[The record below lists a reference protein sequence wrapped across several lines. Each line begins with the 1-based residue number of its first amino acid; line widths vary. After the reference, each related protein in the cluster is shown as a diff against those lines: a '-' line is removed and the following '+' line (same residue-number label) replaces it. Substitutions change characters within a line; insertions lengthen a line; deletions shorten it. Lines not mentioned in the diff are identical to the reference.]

1 MFAAWGRLV
10 YRFRWLVLIASILS
24 MALVV
29 FSMQYGGRLGTG
41 EFSAP
46 AGTESGRVDD
56 LLDEELAK
64 DPPGFT
70 LVFGSENEK
79 ATTPVFREQVE
90 HALEPLEEDGRVKDV
105 RTAYESGAPDEAM
118 ISRDGHHSLV
128 VVELEDGGF
137 AKLQDTYAA
146 LRQEV
151 RPGPLEVVATGE
163 IPLNEDFE
171 NVTETD
177 LKRAETVS
185 LPLALLMLLLVFG
198 SVVAAGL
205 PVGVG
210 VLAVTGGFVGTLLLA
225 RTMDVSI
232 YATNIVTMIGLGVAI
247 DYSLFVVSRFRE
259 EVARRPVPEALART
273 MATAGRAILFSGLT
287 VAIGFMGFL
296 FFDVADLNSIG
307 FAGSIVVAF
316 SVLYGLTFL
325 PALLAILGPR
335 VDFLHLPIGQPQ
347 RTAAGGGIWHGLAN
361 AVMAH
366 PWRTL
371 LPVVALLLVLGSPF
385 LGLRLGLSG
394 GDTLPADSE
403 SRRGEELLDR
413 QFPDSSAYPM
423 VVVLDYPQGSP
434 LTRERIG
441 ETYDLSRWLED
452 RPGVKDV
459 ESIVNLD
466 PKLSRGQYEGL
477 LSGPREDLPPQM
489 RDALERTT
497 GDHIA
502 VLTAYTSK
510 GYNTEAAHDLVR
522 EVRTQHPEVGG
533 RVLVGG
539 WAAFDLDLTDSVY
552 DAAPPAILFVVLATY
567 LVLFLLLGSVLL
579 PLKAVVVNFLSISA
593 SYGALVWVFQ
603 EGHLSGL
610 LDFTPG
616 PINTTTPI
624 IMFCILFGLSMDYEV
639 MLLSRI
645 KEEHGRTG
653 DNRASVATG
662 IERTGRLITGAA
674 LIMATVFFSFGLAE
688 AVVIKAIGLGMGLA
702 VLVDATIVRA
712 LLVPATM
719 RLMGRWNW
727 WAPKPLA
734 KLHRRLGLS
743 EETFD
748 APDRAIAFPRGSIP
762 GQTPMSEKMM
772 KARGPDAHR

>member
-1 MFAAWGRLV
+1 MFAAWGRSV
-10 YRFRWLVLIASILS
+10 YRFRWLVLVASILS
-24 MALVV
+24 IAAVV

-46 AGTESGRVDD
+46 EGTESGRVED
-56 LLDEELAK
+56 LLDEEVAK
-64 DPPGFT
+64 TPPSFM
-70 LVFGSENEK
+70 LIFGNEDEK
-79 ATTPVFREQVE
+79 ATDPAFRDGVDR
-90 HALEPLEEDGRVKDV
+90 ALKPLEDDDRVTNV
-105 RTAYESGAPDEAM
+105 RTAYESGSVDGAM
-118 ISRDGHHSLV
+118 ISKDEHHSLV
-128 VVELEDGGF
+128 VVELEEGSF
-137 AKLQDTYAA
+137 TERQDAYVD
-146 LRQEV
+146 LRREV
-151 RPGPLEVVATGE
+151 RPGPFEVVAAGE
-163 IPLNEDFE
+163 MPLNEDFE
-171 NVTETD
+171 RVTERD
-177 LKRAETVS
+177 LKRAEAVS
-185 LPLALLMLLLVFG
+185 LPLALLMLLFVFG

-205 PVGVG
+205 PIGVG
-210 VLAVTGGFVGTLLLA
+210 ILAVTGGFVGTLLLA
-225 RTMDVSI
+225 RLMDVSI

-247 DYSLFVVSRFRE
+247 DYSLFIVSRFRE
-259 EVARRPVPEALART
+259 EVGRHSVPDALART

-325 PALLAILGPR
+325 PALLAILGTR
-335 VDFLHLPIGQPQ
+335 VDFLRLPFVHPE
-347 RTAAGGGIWHGLAN
+347 RTATGRGLWHRLATT
-361 AVMAH
+361 VMAH

-371 LPVVALLLVLGSPF
+371 LPAVALLLVLGSPF
-385 LGLRLGLSG
+385 LNIRLGLSG
-394 GDTLPADSE
+394 ADTLSRDSE

-413 QFPDSSAYPM
+413 QFPDTSAYPM

-434 LTRERIG
+434 LTEERVG

-452 RPGVKDV
+452 RKGVKDV
-459 ESIVNLD
+459 ETIVNLD
-466 PKLSRGQYEGL
+466 SKLSRDQYQEL
-477 LSGPREDLPPQM
+477 LSGPRRDLPPQV
-489 RDALERTT
+489 RKALKRTT
-497 GDHIA
+497 GDHVT
-502 VLTAYTSK
+502 VLTAYTSV
-510 GYNTEAAHDLVR
+510 GYNSDEAYDLVR
-522 EVRTQHPEVGG
+522 EVRQRHPDVGG
-533 RVLVGG
+533 EVLVGG

-552 DAAPPAILFVVLATY
+552 EAAPPAIAFVVLATY
-567 LVLFLLLGSVLL
+567 VVLFLLLGSVLL
-579 PLKAVVVNFLSISA
+579 PIKAVVVNFLSISA

-603 EGHLSGL
+603 DGHLSGL
-610 LDFTPG
+610 LNFTPG

-645 KEEHGRTG
+645 REEYGRTG
-653 DNRASVATG
+653 DNRSSVALG

-734 KLHRRLGLS
+734 RLHRRLGLT
-743 EETFD
+743 EKTID
-748 APDRAIAFPRGSIP
+748 APDLDSPP
-762 GQTPMSEKMM
+762 PYETTPP
-772 KARGPDAHR
+772 AQRR

>member
-1 MFAAWGRLV
+1 MFAAWGRFV
-10 YRFRWLVLIASILS
+10 YRFRWLVLAASILS
-24 MALVV
+24 IAAVI

-46 AGTESGRVDD
+46 EGTESGRVDD
-56 LLDEELAK
+56 LLDEEVSK
-64 DPPGFT
+64 TPPSFM
-70 LVFGSENEK
+70 LIFGNEDEK
-79 ATTPVFREQVE
+79 ATDPAFRDGVE
-90 HALEPLEEDGRVKDV
+90 RALEPIEDDDRVTNV
-105 RTAYESGAPDEAM
+105 RTAYENGTVDEAM
-118 ISRDGHHSLV
+118 ISKDDHHSLV
-128 VVELEDGGF
+128 VVELEEGSYSER
-137 AKLQDTYAA
+137 QDAYVD

-151 RPGPLEVVATGE
+151 RPGPFEVVAAGE
-163 IPLNEDFE
+163 MPLNEDFE
-171 NVTETD
+171 RVTERD
-177 LKRAETVS
+177 LKRAEAVS
-185 LPLALLMLLLVFG
+185 LPLALLMLLFVFG

-205 PVGVG
+205 PIGVG

-225 RTMDVSI
+225 SLMDVSI

-247 DYSLFVVSRFRE
+247 DYSLFIVSRFRE
-259 EVARRPVPEALART
+259 EVARRPVPDALART

-287 VAIGFMGFL
+287 VAIGFIGFL
-296 FFDVADLNSIG
+296 FFDVADLNSLG
-307 FAGSIVVAF
+307 FAGSVVVAF

-325 PALLAILGPR
+325 PALLAILGTR
-335 VDFLHLPIGQPQ
+335 VDFLRLPFVHPE
-347 RTAAGGGIWHGLAN
+347 RTATGRGLWHRLAT

-371 LPVVALLLVLGSPF
+371 LPAVALLLVLGSPF
-385 LGLRLGLSG
+385 LNIRLGLSG
-394 GDTLPADSE
+394 ADTLSRDSQ

-413 QFPDSSAYPM
+413 QFPDTSAYPM

-434 LTRERIG
+434 LTRERVG

-459 ESIVNLD
+459 ESIVDLD
-466 PKLSRGQYEGL
+466 PGLSRDQYQEL
-477 LSGPREDLPPQM
+477 LSGTREDLPPQV
-489 RDALERTT
+489 RKALKRTT
-497 GDHIA
+497 GDHVT
-502 VLTAYTSK
+502 VLTAYTSV
-510 GYNTEAAHDLVR
+510 GYNTDKAYELVR
-522 EVRTQHPEVGG
+522 EVREQHPEVGG
-533 RVLVGG
+533 EVLVGG

-552 DAAPPAILFVVLATY
+552 EAAPPAIAFVVLATY

-579 PLKAVVVNFLSISA
+579 PIKAVVVNFLSISA

-610 LDFTPG
+610 LNFTPG
-616 PINTTTPI
+616 SINTTTPI

-645 KEEHGRTG
+645 REEYGRTG
-653 DNRASVATG
+653 DNRSSVALG

-734 KLHRRLGLS
+734 RLHGWLGLS
-743 EETFD
+743 EKTIEESEPALLPPYET
-748 APDRAIAFPRGSIP
+748 
-762 GQTPMSEKMM
+762 TPP
-772 KARGPDAHR
+772 AQRR

>member
-1 MFAAWGRLV
+1 MFAAWGRFV
-10 YRFRWLVLIASILS
+10 YRFRWLVLVASILS
-24 MALVV
+24 IAAVV
-29 FSMQYGGRLGTG
+29 YSMQYGGRLGTG

-46 AGTESGRVDD
+46 EGTESGRVDD
-56 LLDEELAK
+56 LLDEEVAK
-64 DPPGFT
+64 TPPSFM
-70 LVFGSENEK
+70 LIFGNEDEK
-79 ATTPVFREQVE
+79 ATDPAFRDGVKR
-90 HALEPLEEDGRVKDV
+90 ALEPLEDDDRVTNV
-105 RTAYESGAPDEAM
+105 RTAYENGAVDEAM
-118 ISRDGHHSLV
+118 ISKDEHHSLV
-128 VVELEDGGF
+128 VVEVEEGSF
-137 AKLQDTYAA
+137 TERQDAYVD

-151 RPGPLEVVATGE
+151 RSGPFEVVAAGE
-163 IPLNEDFE
+163 MPLNEDFE
-171 NVTETD
+171 RVTERD
-177 LKRAETVS
+177 LKRAEAVS
-185 LPLALLMLLLVFG
+185 LPLALLMLLFVFG

-205 PVGVG
+205 PIGVG
-210 VLAVTGGFVGTLLLA
+210 ILAVTGGFVGTLLLA
-225 RTMDVSI
+225 RLMDVSI

-259 EVARRPVPEALART
+259 EVGRHPVPEALART

-335 VDFLHLPIGQPQ
+335 VDFLRLPFVHPE
-347 RTAAGGGIWHGLAN
+347 RTATGRGLWHGLAT
-361 AVMAH
+361 AVMNH

-371 LPVVALLLVLGSPF
+371 MPAVALLLVLGSPF
-385 LGLRLGLSG
+385 LDIRLGLSG
-394 GDTLPADSE
+394 ADTLSKDSE

-413 QFPDSSAYPM
+413 QFPDTSAYPM
-423 VVVLDYPQGSP
+423 VVVLDYPHGSP
-434 LTRERIG
+434 LARERVG

-452 RPGVKDV
+452 RKGVKEV

-466 PKLSRGQYEGL
+466 PKLSREQYQEL
-477 LSGPREDLPPQM
+477 LSGPSGDLPSPM
-489 RDALERTT
+489 RNASKRTT
-497 GDHIA
+497 GDHVT
-502 VLTAYTSK
+502 VLTAYTSV
-510 GYNTEAAHDLVR
+510 GYNSDEAYDLVR
-522 EVRTQHPEVGG
+522 EVRERHPDVGG
-533 RVLVGG
+533 DVLVGG
-539 WAAFDLDLTDSVY
+539 WAAFDLDLTESVY
-552 DAAPPAILFVVLATY
+552 EAAPPAIAFVVLATY
-567 LVLFLLLGSVLL
+567 VVLFLLLGSVLL
-579 PLKAVVVNFLSISA
+579 PIKAVVVNFLSISA

-610 LDFTPG
+610 LNFTPG

-645 KEEHGRTG
+645 REEYGRTG
-653 DNRASVATG
+653 DNRSSVALG

-734 KLHRRLGLS
+734 RLHRRLGFS
-743 EETFD
+743 EKTID
-748 APDRAIAFPRGSIP
+748 APDPAVSTEETAPPAQRR
-762 GQTPMSEKMM
+762 
-772 KARGPDAHR
+772 

>member
-10 YRFRWLVLIASILS
+10 YRFRWLVLVLATLSIAVL
-24 MALVV
+24 V

-46 AGTESGRVDD
+46 EGTESGRVED
-56 LLDEELAK
+56 LLDEEVAK
-64 DPPGFT
+64 TPPSFM
-70 LVFGSENEK
+70 LIFGSEDEK
-79 ATTPVFREQVE
+79 ATDPAFREGVE
-90 HALEPLEEDGRVKDV
+90 RALEPLEEDERVTNV
-105 RTAYESGAPDEAM
+105 RTAYEEGGAVDETM
-118 ISRDGHHSLV
+118 ISRDDHHSLA
-128 VVELEDGGF
+128 VVELEEGGYTER
-137 AKLQDTYAA
+137 QDAYVD

-151 RPGPLEVVATGE
+151 REGPFEVAAAGE
-163 IPLNEDFE
+163 MPLNEDFE
-171 NVTETD
+171 TVTERD
-177 LKRAETVS
+177 LRRAETVS
-185 LPLALLMLLLVFG
+185 LPLALLMLLFVFG

-205 PVGVG
+205 PIGVG
-210 VLAVTGGFVGTLLLA
+210 ILAVTGGFVGTLLLA

-259 EVARRPVPEALART
+259 EVRRSPVPEALART

-296 FFDVADLNSIG
+296 FFDVADLNSLG

-316 SVLYGLTFL
+316 SVIYGLTFL

-335 VDFLHLPIGQPQ
+335 VDFLRLPFVHPDRIATGE
-347 RTAAGGGIWHGLAN
+347 GLWHGLAT

-371 LPVVALLLVLGSPF
+371 LPVAALVLVLGSPF
-385 LGLRLGLSG
+385 LGIRLGLSG
-394 GDTLPADSE
+394 ADTLSEDAE

-423 VVVLDYPQGSP
+423 VVVLDYGQGSP
-434 LTRERIG
+434 LTTGRIG
-441 ETYDLSRWLED
+441 EAYDLSRWLGD
-452 RPGVKDV
+452 RSGVKEVDG
-459 ESIVNLD
+459 IVNLD
-466 PKLSRGQYEGL
+466 PKLSREHYQQL
-477 LSGPREDLPPQM
+477 LSGPREDLPQGVKEVL
-489 RDALERTT
+489 DRTT
-497 GDHIA
+497 GDHVT
-502 VLTAYTSK
+502 VLTAYTSV
-510 GYNTEAAHDLVR
+510 GYNTDRAYELVR
-522 EVRTQHPEVGG
+522 EVRGKHPEVGG
-533 RVLVGG
+533 EVLVGG

-552 DAAPPAILFVVLATY
+552 EAAPPAIAFVVLATY
-567 LVLFLLLGSVLL
+567 VVLFLLLGSVLL
-579 PLKAVVVNFLSISA
+579 PIKAVVVNFLSISA

-645 KEEHGRTG
+645 REEYEKTG
-653 DNRASVATG
+653 DNRSSVALG

-719 RLMGRWNW
+719 RLMGHWNW

-734 KLHRRLGLS
+734 RLHRRLGLS
-743 EETFD
+743 ETAID
-748 APDRAIAFPRGSIP
+748 AVDSASPPQRR
-762 GQTPMSEKMM
+762 
-772 KARGPDAHR
+772 

>member
-1 MFAAWGRLV
+1 MFSAWGRLV

-24 MALVV
+24 IAAAI
-29 FSMQYGGRLGTG
+29 FSMGYGGRLGTG

-46 AGTESGRVDD
+46 EGTESGRVEEV
-56 LLDEELAK
+56 LDEEVAK
-64 DPPGFT
+64 APPSFM
-70 LVFGSENEK
+70 LVFGSEDEK
-79 ATTPVFREQVE
+79 ATDPAFRDQVE
-90 HALEPLEEDGRVKDV
+90 RALEPLEEDERVTGV
-105 RTAYESGAPDEAM
+105 RTAYENGATDEAM
-118 ISRDGHHSLV
+118 ISRDEHHSLA
-128 VVELEDGGF
+128 VVELEEGSF
-137 AKLQDTYAA
+137 TELQDAYVD
-146 LRQEV
+146 LRREV
-151 RPGPLEVVATGE
+151 RPGPLEVVAAGE
-163 IPLNEDFE
+163 MPLNEDFE
-171 NVTETD
+171 SVTEAD

-185 LPLALLMLLLVFG
+185 LPLALLMLLFVFG

-205 PVGVG
+205 PIGVG

-259 EVARRPVPEALART
+259 EVVRRPVPDALART

-325 PALLAILGPR
+325 PALLAIIGPR
-335 VDFLHLPIGQPQ
+335 VNFLRLPFVPPE
-347 RTAAGGGIWHGLAN
+347 RTATGGGLWHGLAS

-385 LGLRLGLSG
+385 SGIRLGLSG
-394 GDTLPADSE
+394 ADTLSKDAE
-403 SRRGEELLDR
+403 SRRGEEVLER
-413 QFPDSSAYPM
+413 QFPDSGAYPM

-434 LTRERIG
+434 LTKERIG
-441 ETYDLSRWLED
+441 EAYDLSRWLEN
-452 RPGVKDV
+452 RPGVKEV
-459 ESIVNLD
+459 EGMVDLD
-466 PKLSRGQYEGL
+466 SKLTRDQYQKL
-477 LSGPREDLPPQM
+477 LSAAREDLPAEV
-489 RDALERTT
+489 REALKRTT
-497 GDHIA
+497 GDHA
-502 VLTAYTSK
+502 TVLTAYTSV
-510 GYNTEAAHDLVR
+510 GYNSERAHDLVR
-522 EVRTQHPEVGG
+522 EVRGQHPEVGG
-533 RVLVGG
+533 EVLVGG

-552 DAAPPAILFVVLATY
+552 DAAPPAIAFVVLATY
-567 LVLFLLLGSVLL
+567 VVLFLLLGSVLL

-593 SYGALVWVFQ
+593 SYGALVFVFQ
-603 EGHLSGL
+603 QGHLSGL

-645 KEEHGRTG
+645 KEEYEKTR
-653 DNRASVATG
+653 DNVTSVALG

-734 KLHRRLGLS
+734 RLHGWLGLS
-743 EETFD
+743 EKTIEESDPASLPPYET
-748 APDRAIAFPRGSIP
+748 
-762 GQTPMSEKMM
+762 TPP
-772 KARGPDAHR
+772 AQRR

>member
-1 MFAAWGRLV
+1 MFAAWGRFM
-10 YRFRWLVLIASILS
+10 YRFRWLVLAASILS
-24 MALVV
+24 IAAVI

-46 AGTESGRVDD
+46 EGTESGRVDD
-56 LLDEELAK
+56 LLDEEVSK
-64 DPPGFT
+64 TPPSFM
-70 LVFGSENEK
+70 LIFGNEDEK
-79 ATTPVFREQVE
+79 ATDPAFRDGVEQ
-90 HALEPLEEDGRVKDV
+90 ALEPIEDDDRVTNV
-105 RTAYESGAPDEAM
+105 RTAYENGTVDEAM
-118 ISRDGHHSLV
+118 ISKDDHHSLV
-128 VVELEDGGF
+128 VVELEEGNYSER
-137 AKLQDTYAA
+137 QDAYVD

-151 RPGPLEVVATGE
+151 RPGPFEVVAAGE
-163 IPLNEDFE
+163 MPLNEDFE
-171 NVTETD
+171 RVTESD
-177 LKRAETVS
+177 LKRAEAVS
-185 LPLALLMLLLVFG
+185 LPLALLMLLFVFG

-205 PVGVG
+205 PIGVG

-225 RTMDVSI
+225 RLMDVSI

-247 DYSLFVVSRFRE
+247 DYSLFIVSRFRE
-259 EVARRPVPEALART
+259 EVARRPVPDALART

-287 VAIGFMGFL
+287 VAIGFIGFL
-296 FFDVADLNSIG
+296 FFDVADLNSLG

-325 PALLAILGPR
+325 PALLAILGTR
-335 VDFLHLPIGQPQ
+335 VDFLRLPLVHPE
-347 RTAAGGGIWHGLAN
+347 RTASGRGLWHRLAT

-371 LPVVALLLVLGSPF
+371 LPAVALLLVLGSPF
-385 LGLRLGLSG
+385 LNIRLGLSG
-394 GDTLPADSE
+394 ADTLSKE
-403 SRRGEELLDR
+403 SQSRRGEELLDR
-413 QFPDSSAYPM
+413 QFPDTSAYPM

-434 LTRERIG
+434 LTRKRVG

-459 ESIVNLD
+459 ESIVDLG
-466 PKLSRGQYEGL
+466 PGLSRDQYQEL
-477 LSGPREDLPPQM
+477 LSGPREDLPPQV
-489 RDALERTT
+489 RKALKRTT
-497 GDHIA
+497 GDHVT
-502 VLTAYTSK
+502 VLTAYTSV
-510 GYNTEAAHDLVR
+510 GYNTDKAYELVR
-522 EVRTQHPEVGG
+522 EVREQHPEVGG
-533 RVLVGG
+533 EVLVGG
-539 WAAFDLDLTDSVY
+539 WAAFDLDLTESVY
-552 DAAPPAILFVVLATY
+552 EAAPPAIAFVVLATY

-579 PLKAVVVNFLSISA
+579 PIKALLVNFLSISA
-593 SYGALVWVFQ
+593 SYGALVWIFQ

-610 LDFTPG
+610 LNFTPG
-616 PINTTTPI
+616 SINTTTPI

-645 KEEHGRTG
+645 REEYGRTG
-653 DNRASVATG
+653 DNRSSVALG

-734 KLHRRLGLS
+734 RLHGWLGLS
-743 EETFD
+743 EKTIEESDPASLPPYET
-748 APDRAIAFPRGSIP
+748 
-762 GQTPMSEKMM
+762 TPP
-772 KARGPDAHR
+772 AQRR

>member
-1 MFAAWGRLV
+1 MFAAWGRFV
-10 YRFRWLVLIASILS
+10 YRFRWLVLVASILS
-24 MALVV
+24 IAAVV
-29 FSMQYGGRLGTG
+29 YSMGYGGRLGTG

-46 AGTESGRVDD
+46 GGTESGRVDE
-56 LLDEELAK
+56 LLDEEVAK
-64 DPPGFT
+64 APPSFM
-70 LVFGSENEK
+70 LVFGSEDEK
-79 ATTPVFREQVE
+79 AADPAFRDQVE
-90 HALEPLEEDGRVKDV
+90 RALEPLEEDERVAGV
-105 RTAYESGAPDEAM
+105 RTAYENGATDEAM
-118 ISRDGHHSLV
+118 ISRNGHYSLA
-128 VVELEDGGF
+128 VVELEEGSF
-137 AKLQDTYAA
+137 AELQDAYADI
-146 LRQEV
+146 RQEV

-171 NVTETD
+171 SVTETD
-177 LKRAETVS
+177 LKRAEVVS
-185 LPLALLMLLLVFG
+185 LPLALLMLLFVFG

-205 PVGVG
+205 PIGVG
-210 VLAVTGGFVGTLLLA
+210 VLAVTAGFVGTLLLA
-225 RTMDVSI
+225 RAMDVSI

-259 EVARRPVPEALART
+259 EVGRRPVPEALART

-335 VDFLHLPIGQPQ
+335 VDFLHLPFARPERLATGS
-347 RTAAGGGIWHGLAN
+347 GLWHRVARS
-361 AVMAH
+361 VMAH

-385 LGLRLGLSG
+385 LGIRLGLSG
-394 GDTLPADSE
+394 GDTLPPDTE
-403 SRRGEELLDR
+403 SRRGEEILDR

-423 VVVLDYPQGSP
+423 VVLLDYPQGSP

-441 ETYDLSRWLED
+441 EMYDLSRWLEE

-459 ESIVNLD
+459 ESIVNLA
-466 PKLSRGQYEGL
+466 PKLSRDQYQEL
-477 LSGPREDLPPQM
+477 LSGPRGVLPSQV
-489 RDALERTT
+489 REALKRTT

-502 VLTAYTSK
+502 VLTAYTSV
-510 GYNTEAAHDLVR
+510 GYNTEEAHDLVR
-522 EVRTQHPEVGG
+522 EVRGQHPEVGG
-533 RVLVGG
+533 EVLVGG

-552 DAAPPAILFVVLATY
+552 DAAPPAIAFVVLATY
-567 LVLFLLLGSVLL
+567 VVLFLLLGSVLL
-579 PLKAVVVNFLSISA
+579 PIKAVFVNFLSISA
-593 SYGALVWVFQ
+593 SYGALVWIFQ

-624 IMFCILFGLSMDYEV
+624 IIFCILFGLSMDYEV

-645 KEEHGRTG
+645 KEEYERTG
-653 DNRASVATG
+653 DNLSSVTLG

-702 VLVDATIVRA
+702 VLVDATIIRA

-719 RLMGRWNW
+719 RLMGGWNW
-727 WAPKPLA
+727 WAPEPLA
-734 KLHRRLGLS
+734 RLHRRLGLS
-743 EETFD
+743 EEPFY
-748 APDRAIAFPRGSIP
+748 APDPAAPP
-762 GQTPMSEKMM
+762 PYEATPP
-772 KARGPDAHR
+772 ARRR

>member
-1 MFAAWGRLV
+1 MFAAWGRFV
-10 YRFRWLVLIASILS
+10 YRFRWLVLVASILS
-24 MALVV
+24 IAAVV
-29 FSMQYGGRLGTG
+29 YSMGYGGRLGTG

-46 AGTESGRVDD
+46 GGTESGRVDE
-56 LLDEELAK
+56 LLDEEVAK
-64 DPPGFT
+64 APPSFM
-70 LVFGSENEK
+70 LVFGSEDEK
-79 ATTPVFREQVE
+79 AADPAFRDQVE
-90 HALEPLEEDGRVKDV
+90 RALEPLEEDERVAGV
-105 RTAYESGAPDEAM
+105 RTAYENGATDEAM
-118 ISRDGHHSLV
+118 ISRNGHYSLA
-128 VVELEDGGF
+128 VVELEEGSF
-137 AKLQDTYAA
+137 AELQDAYADI
-146 LRQEV
+146 RQEV

-171 NVTETD
+171 SVTETD
-177 LKRAETVS
+177 LKRAEVVS
-185 LPLALLMLLLVFG
+185 LPLALLMLLFVFG

-205 PVGVG
+205 PIGVG
-210 VLAVTGGFVGTLLLA
+210 VLAVTAGFVGTLLLA
-225 RTMDVSI
+225 RAMDVSI

-259 EVARRPVPEALART
+259 EVGRRPVPEALART

-335 VDFLHLPIGQPQ
+335 VDFLHLPFARPERLATGS
-347 RTAAGGGIWHGLAN
+347 GLWHRVARS
-361 AVMAH
+361 VMAH

-385 LGLRLGLSG
+385 LGIRLGLSG
-394 GDTLPADSE
+394 GDTLPPDTE
-403 SRRGEELLDR
+403 SRRGEEILDR

-423 VVVLDYPQGSP
+423 VVLLDYPQGSP

-441 ETYDLSRWLED
+441 EMYDLSRWLEE

-459 ESIVNLD
+459 ESIVNLA
-466 PKLSRGQYEGL
+466 PKLSRDQYQEL
-477 LSGPREDLPPQM
+477 LSGPRGVLPSQV
-489 RDALERTT
+489 REALKRTT

-502 VLTAYTSK
+502 VLTAYTSV
-510 GYNTEAAHDLVR
+510 GYNTEEAHDLVR
-522 EVRTQHPEVGG
+522 EVRGQHPEVGG
-533 RVLVGG
+533 EVLVGG

-552 DAAPPAILFVVLATY
+552 DAAPPAIAFVVLATY
-567 LVLFLLLGSVLL
+567 VVLFLLLGSVLL
-579 PLKAVVVNFLSISA
+579 PIKAVFVNFLSISA
-593 SYGALVWVFQ
+593 SYGALVWIFQ

-645 KEEHGRTG
+645 KEEYEKTA
-653 DNRASVATG
+653 DNLSSVALG

-702 VLVDATIVRA
+702 VLVDATIIRA

-719 RLMGRWNW
+719 RLMGNWNW

-734 KLHRRLGLS
+734 RLHRRLGLS
-743 EETFD
+743 ENTID
-748 APDRAIAFPRGSIP
+748 APDPTSSPPYEA
-762 GQTPMSEKMM
+762 TPP
-772 KARGPDAHR
+772 ARRR

>member
-1 MFAAWGRLV
+1 MFAAWGRFV
-10 YRFRWLVLIASILS
+10 YRFRWLVLAASILS
-24 MALVV
+24 IAAVI

-46 AGTESGRVDD
+46 EGTESGRVDD
-56 LLDEELAK
+56 LLDEEVSK
-64 DPPGFT
+64 TPPSFM
-70 LVFGSENEK
+70 LIFGNEDEK
-79 ATTPVFREQVE
+79 ATDPAFRDGVE
-90 HALEPLEEDGRVKDV
+90 RALEPIEDDDRVTNV
-105 RTAYESGAPDEAM
+105 RTAYENGTVDEAM
-118 ISRDGHHSLV
+118 ISKDDHHSLV
-128 VVELEDGGF
+128 VVELEEGSYSER
-137 AKLQDTYAA
+137 QDAYVD

-151 RPGPLEVVATGE
+151 RPGPFGVVAAGE
-163 IPLNEDFE
+163 MPLNEDFE
-171 NVTETD
+171 RVTERD
-177 LKRAETVS
+177 LKRAEAVS
-185 LPLALLMLLLVFG
+185 LPLALLMLLFVFG

-205 PVGVG
+205 PIGVG

-225 RTMDVSI
+225 RLMDVSI

-247 DYSLFVVSRFRE
+247 DYSLFIVSRFRE
-259 EVARRPVPEALART
+259 EVARRPVPDALART

-287 VAIGFMGFL
+287 VAIGFIGFL
-296 FFDVADLNSIG
+296 FFDVADLNSLG
-307 FAGSIVVAF
+307 FAGSVVVAF

-325 PALLAILGPR
+325 PALLAILGTR
-335 VDFLHLPIGQPQ
+335 VDFLRLPFVHPE
-347 RTAAGGGIWHGLAN
+347 RTATGRGLWHRLAT

-371 LPVVALLLVLGSPF
+371 LPAVALLLVLGSPF
-385 LGLRLGLSG
+385 LNIRLGLSG
-394 GDTLPADSE
+394 ADTLSRDSQ

-413 QFPDSSAYPM
+413 QFPDTSAYPM

-434 LTRERIG
+434 LTRERVG

-459 ESIVNLD
+459 ESIVDID
-466 PKLSRGQYEGL
+466 PGLSRDQYQEL
-477 LSGPREDLPPQM
+477 LSGTREDLPPQV
-489 RDALERTT
+489 RKALKRTT
-497 GDHIA
+497 GDHVT
-502 VLTAYTSK
+502 VLTAYTSV
-510 GYNTEAAHDLVR
+510 GYNTDKAYELVR
-522 EVRTQHPEVGG
+522 EVREQHPEVGG
-533 RVLVGG
+533 EVLVGG

-552 DAAPPAILFVVLATY
+552 EAAPPAIAFVVLATY

-579 PLKAVVVNFLSISA
+579 PIKAVVVNFLSISA

-610 LDFTPG
+610 LNFTPG
-616 PINTTTPI
+616 SINTTTPI

-645 KEEHGRTG
+645 REEYGRTG
-653 DNRASVATG
+653 DNRSSVALG

-734 KLHRRLGLS
+734 RLHGWLGLS
-743 EETFD
+743 EKTIEESEPALLPPYET
-748 APDRAIAFPRGSIP
+748 
-762 GQTPMSEKMM
+762 TPP
-772 KARGPDAHR
+772 AQRR

>member
-1 MFAAWGRLV
+1 MFAAWGRFV
-10 YRFRWLVLIASILS
+10 YRFRWLVLVASILS
-24 MALVV
+24 IAAVV
-29 FSMQYGGRLGTG
+29 YSMGYGGRLGTG

-46 AGTESGRVDD
+46 EGTESGRVDE
-56 LLDEELAK
+56 LLDEEVAK
-64 DPPGFT
+64 APPGFM
-70 LVFGSENEK
+70 LVFGSEDEK
-79 ATTPVFREQVE
+79 ATDPAFRDQVE
-90 HALEPLEEDGRVKDV
+90 HALEPLREDERVTSV
-105 RTAYESGAPDEAM
+105 RTAYENGATDEAM
-118 ISRDGHHSLV
+118 ISRNGHYSLAV
-128 VVELEDGGF
+128 IELEEGSF
-137 AKLQDTYAA
+137 AELQDAYADI
-146 LRQEV
+146 RQEV
-151 RPGPLEVVATGE
+151 RPGSLEVVATGE

-171 NVTETD
+171 SVTETD
-177 LKRAETVS
+177 LKRAEVVS
-185 LPLALLMLLLVFG
+185 LPLALLMLLFVFG

-205 PVGVG
+205 PIGVG
-210 VLAVTGGFVGTLLLA
+210 VLAVTAGFVGTLLLA
-225 RTMDVSI
+225 RAMDVSI

-259 EVARRPVPEALART
+259 EVGRRPVPEALART

-335 VDFLHLPIGQPQ
+335 VDFLRLPFVHPE
-347 RTAAGGGIWHGLAN
+347 RTATGSGLWHRVARS
-361 AVMAH
+361 VMAH
-366 PWRTL
+366 PWLTL
-371 LPVVALLLVLGSPF
+371 LPVVALLLLLGSPF
-385 LGLRLGLSG
+385 LGIRLGLSG
-394 GDTLPADSE
+394 GDTLPKDTE
-403 SRRGEELLDR
+403 SRRGEEILDR

-423 VVVLDYPQGSP
+423 VVLLDYQQGSP

-441 ETYDLSRWLED
+441 EMYDMSRWLED

-466 PKLSRGQYEGL
+466 PKLSRDQYQDL
-477 LSGPREDLPPQM
+477 LSGPREDLPPQV
-489 RDALERTT
+489 REALKRTT
-497 GDHIA
+497 GEHVA
-502 VLTAYTSK
+502 VLTAYTSA

-522 EVRTQHPEVGG
+522 EVRGQHPEVGG
-533 RVLVGG
+533 EVLVGG

-552 DAAPPAILFVVLATY
+552 EAAPPAIAFVVLATY
-567 LVLFLLLGSVLL
+567 VVLFLLLGSVLL
-579 PLKAVVVNFLSISA
+579 PTKAVVVNFLSISA
-593 SYGALVWVFQ
+593 SYGALVWIFQ

-645 KEEHGRTG
+645 KEEYEKTE
-653 DNRASVATG
+653 DNLSSVALG

-702 VLVDATIVRA
+702 VLVDATIIRA

-719 RLMGRWNW
+719 RLMGNWNW

-734 KLHRRLGLS
+734 RLHRRLGLS
-743 EETFD
+743 ENTID
-748 APDRAIAFPRGSIP
+748 APNPA
-762 GQTPMSEKMM
+762 TPPPYEATPPAK
-772 KARGPDAHR
+772 RR

>member
-1 MFAAWGRLV
+1 MFAAWGRFV
-10 YRFRWLVLIASILS
+10 YRFRWLVLVLSILS
-24 MALVV
+24 IAAVA
-29 FSMQYGGRLGTG
+29 FSVQYGGRLGTG
-41 EFSAP
+41 EFAAP
-46 AGTESGRVDD
+46 EGTESGRVDD
-56 LLDEELAK
+56 LLDEEVAK
-64 DPPGFT
+64 TPPSFT
-70 LVFGSENEK
+70 LIFGNDDEK
-79 ATTPVFREQVE
+79 ATDPAFRDGVE
-90 HALEPLEEDGRVKDV
+90 RALEPLEGDDRVTNV
-105 RTAYESGAPDEAM
+105 RTAYENGGVDGDM
-118 ISRDGHHSLV
+118 ISRDEHHSLV
-128 VVELEDGGF
+128 VVELEEGSF
-137 AKLQDTYAA
+137 TERQDAYVD

-151 RPGPLEVVATGE
+151 RPGQFEVVAAGDM
-163 IPLNEDFE
+163 PLNEDFE
-171 NVTETD
+171 RVTERD
-177 LKRAETVS
+177 LKRAEAVS
-185 LPLALLMLLLVFG
+185 LPLALLMLLFVFG

-205 PVGVG
+205 PIGVG
-210 VLAVTGGFVGTLLLA
+210 VLAVAGGFAGTLLLA
-225 RTMDVSI
+225 RLMDVSI

-259 EVARRPVPEALART
+259 EVGRHPVPEALART

-335 VDFLHLPIGQPQ
+335 VDFLRLPFVRPGRATTGTGP
-347 RTAAGGGIWHGLAN
+347 WHRLAT

-385 LGLRLGLSG
+385 LNIRLGLSG
-394 GDTLPADSE
+394 ADTLSRDSE
-403 SRRGEELLDR
+403 SRLGEDLLDR
-413 QFPDSSAYPM
+413 QFPDTSAYPM

-434 LTRERIG
+434 LSEERVG
-441 ETYDLSRWLED
+441 ETYDLSRWLEA
-452 RPGVKDV
+452 RKGVKDV
-459 ESIVNLD
+459 ESVVNLD
-466 PKLSRGQYEGL
+466 PGLTRDQYQEL
-477 LSGPREDLPPQM
+477 LSGPRGDLPPEI
-489 RDALERTT
+489 RDALKRTT
-497 GDHIA
+497 GDHLT
-502 VLTAYTSK
+502 VLTAYTSA
-510 GYNTEAAHDLVR
+510 GYNSDEAYDLVR
-522 EVRTQHPEVGG
+522 EVRERHPDVGG
-533 RVLVGG
+533 EVLVGG
-539 WAAFDLDLTDSVY
+539 WAAFDLDLTESVY
-552 DAAPPAILFVVLATY
+552 EAAPPAIAFVVLATY
-567 LVLFLLLGSVLL
+567 VVLFLLLGSVLL
-579 PLKAVVVNFLSISA
+579 PIKAVVVNFLSISA

-610 LDFTPG
+610 LNFTPG

-645 KEEHGRTG
+645 REEYGRTG
-653 DNRASVATG
+653 DNRSSVALG

-734 KLHRRLGLS
+734 RLHRRLGFS
-743 EETFD
+743 EKTID
-748 APDRAIAFPRGSIP
+748 APDPEVSTEETASPAQRR
-762 GQTPMSEKMM
+762 
-772 KARGPDAHR
+772 

>member
-1 MFAAWGRLV
+1 MFAAWGRFV
-10 YRFRWLVLIASILS
+10 YRFRWLVLVASILS
-24 MALVV
+24 IAAVV
-29 FSMQYGGRLGTG
+29 YSMGYGGRLGTG

-46 AGTESGRVDD
+46 GGTESGRVDE
-56 LLDEELAK
+56 LLDEEVAK
-64 DPPGFT
+64 APPSFM
-70 LVFGSENEK
+70 LVFGSEDEK
-79 ATTPVFREQVE
+79 AADPAFRDQVE
-90 HALEPLEEDGRVKDV
+90 RALEPLEEDERVAGV
-105 RTAYESGAPDEAM
+105 RTAYENGATDEAM
-118 ISRDGHHSLV
+118 ISRNGHYSLA
-128 VVELEDGGF
+128 VVELEEGSF
-137 AKLQDTYAA
+137 AELQDAYADI
-146 LRQEV
+146 RQEV

-171 NVTETD
+171 SVTETD
-177 LKRAETVS
+177 LKRAEVVS
-185 LPLALLMLLLVFG
+185 LPLALLMLLFVFG

-205 PVGVG
+205 PIGVG
-210 VLAVTGGFVGTLLLA
+210 VLAVTAGFVGTLLLA
-225 RTMDVSI
+225 RAMDVSI

-259 EVARRPVPEALART
+259 EVGRRPVPEALART

-335 VDFLHLPIGQPQ
+335 VDFLHLPFARPERLATGS
-347 RTAAGGGIWHGLAN
+347 GLWHRVARS
-361 AVMAH
+361 VMAH

-385 LGLRLGLSG
+385 LGIRLGLSG
-394 GDTLPADSE
+394 GDTLPPDTE
-403 SRRGEELLDR
+403 SRRGEEILDR

-423 VVVLDYPQGSP
+423 VVLLDYPQGSP

-441 ETYDLSRWLED
+441 EMYDLSRWLEE

-459 ESIVNLD
+459 ESIVNLA
-466 PKLSRGQYEGL
+466 PKLSRDQYQEL
-477 LSGPREDLPPQM
+477 LSGPRGVLPSQV
-489 RDALERTT
+489 REALKRTT

-502 VLTAYTSK
+502 VLTAYTSV
-510 GYNTEAAHDLVR
+510 GYNTEEAHDLVR
-522 EVRTQHPEVGG
+522 EVRGQHPEVGG
-533 RVLVGG
+533 EVLVGG

-552 DAAPPAILFVVLATY
+552 DAAPPAIAFVVLATY
-567 LVLFLLLGSVLL
+567 VVLFLLLGSVLL
-579 PLKAVVVNFLSISA
+579 PIKAVFVNFLSISA
-593 SYGALVWVFQ
+593 SYGALVWIFQ

-645 KEEHGRTG
+645 KEEYERTG
-653 DNRASVATG
+653 DNLSSVTLG

-702 VLVDATIVRA
+702 VLVDATIIRA

-719 RLMGRWNW
+719 RLMGGWNW
-727 WAPKPLA
+727 WAPEPLA
-734 KLHRRLGLS
+734 RLHRRLGLS
-743 EETFD
+743 EETFY
-748 APDRAIAFPRGSIP
+748 APDPAAPP
-762 GQTPMSEKMM
+762 PYEATPP
-772 KARGPDAHR
+772 ARRR

>member
-1 MFAAWGRLV
+1 MFAAWGRFV
-10 YRFRWLVLIASILS
+10 YRFRWLVLGASILS
-24 MALVV
+24 IAAVI

-46 AGTESGRVDD
+46 EGTESGRVED
-56 LLDEELAK
+56 LLDEEVAK
-64 DPPGFT
+64 TPPSFM
-70 LVFGSENEK
+70 LIFGNEDEK
-79 ATTPVFREQVE
+79 ATDPAFRDGLER
-90 HALEPLEEDGRVKDV
+90 ALEPVEEDDRVTNV
-105 RTAYESGAPDEAM
+105 RTAYENGTVDEAM
-118 ISRDGHHSLV
+118 ISKDEHHSLV
-128 VVELEDGGF
+128 VVELEEGSF
-137 AKLQDTYAA
+137 SERQDAYVD

-151 RPGPLEVVATGE
+151 RPGPFEVVAAGE
-163 IPLNEDFE
+163 MPLNDDFE
-171 NVTETD
+171 RVTERD
-177 LKRAETVS
+177 LKRAEAVS
-185 LPLALLMLLLVFG
+185 LPLALLMLLFVFG

-205 PVGVG
+205 PIGVG
-210 VLAVTGGFVGTLLLA
+210 ILAVTGGFVGTLLLA
-225 RTMDVSI
+225 RLMDVSI

-259 EVARRPVPEALART
+259 EVGRHPVPDALART

-335 VDFLHLPIGQPQ
+335 VDFLRLPFVHPE
-347 RTAAGGGIWHGLAN
+347 RTVTGRGLWHRLAT
-361 AVMAH
+361 AVMDH

-371 LPVVALLLVLGSPF
+371 LPAVALLLVLGSPF
-385 LGLRLGLSG
+385 LNIRLGLSG
-394 GDTLPADSE
+394 ADTLSRDSE
-403 SRRGEELLDR
+403 SRRGEELLDS
-413 QFPDSSAYPM
+413 QFPDTSAYPM
-423 VVVLDYPQGSP
+423 AVVIDYPQGSP
-434 LTRERIG
+434 LTKERVG
-441 ETYDLSRWLED
+441 ETYDLSRWLEG
-452 RPGVKDV
+452 RTGVKEV
-459 ESIVNLD
+459 ESIVNFD
-466 PKLSRGQYEGL
+466 PTFSKDQYQEL
-477 LSGPREDLPPQM
+477 LSGPREDLPPQV
-489 RDALERTT
+489 RKALKRTT
-497 GDHIA
+497 GDHVT
-502 VLTAYTSK
+502 VLTAYTSV
-510 GYNTEAAHDLVR
+510 GYNSDEAYDLVR
-522 EVRTQHPEVGG
+522 EVRERHPDVGG
-533 RVLVGG
+533 DVLVGG

-552 DAAPPAILFVVLATY
+552 EAAPPAIAFVVLATY
-567 LVLFLLLGSVLL
+567 VVLFLLLGSVLL
-579 PLKAVVVNFLSISA
+579 PIKAVVVNFLSISA

-610 LDFTPG
+610 LNFTPG

-645 KEEHGRTG
+645 REEYGRTG
-653 DNRASVATG
+653 DNRSSVAFG
-662 IERTGRLITGAA
+662 IERTSRLITGAA

-727 WAPKPLA
+727 WAPKPLVR
-734 KLHRRLGLS
+734 LHRRLGLS
-743 EETFD
+743 EKTIDTPDPASSPTPEA
-748 APDRAIAFPRGSIP
+748 APS
-762 GQTPMSEKMM
+762 
-772 KARGPDAHR
+772 ARRP

>member
-1 MFAAWGRLV
+1 MFAAWGRFV
-10 YRFRWLVLIASILS
+10 YRFRWLVLAASILS
-24 MALVV
+24 IAAVI

-46 AGTESGRVDD
+46 EGTESGRVDD
-56 LLDEELAK
+56 LLDEEVSK
-64 DPPGFT
+64 TPPSFM
-70 LVFGSENEK
+70 LIFGSEDEK
-79 ATTPVFREQVE
+79 ATDPAFRDGVE
-90 HALEPLEEDGRVKDV
+90 RALEPIEDDDRVTNV
-105 RTAYESGAPDEAM
+105 RTAYENGTVDEAM
-118 ISRDGHHSLV
+118 ISKDDHHSLV
-128 VVELEDGGF
+128 VVELEEGNYSER
-137 AKLQDTYAA
+137 QDAYVD

-151 RPGPLEVVATGE
+151 RPGPFEVVAAGE
-163 IPLNEDFE
+163 MPLNEDFE
-171 NVTETD
+171 RVTESD
-177 LKRAETVS
+177 LKRAEAVS
-185 LPLALLMLLLVFG
+185 LPLALLMLLFVFG

-205 PVGVG
+205 PIGVG

-225 RTMDVSI
+225 RLMDVSI

-247 DYSLFVVSRFRE
+247 DYSLFIVSRFRE
-259 EVARRPVPEALART
+259 EVARRPVPDALART

-287 VAIGFMGFL
+287 VAIGFVGFL
-296 FFDVADLNSIG
+296 FFDVADLNSLG
-307 FAGSIVVAF
+307 FAGSVVVAF

-325 PALLAILGPR
+325 PALLAILGTR
-335 VDFLHLPIGQPQ
+335 VDFLRLPFVHPE
-347 RTAAGGGIWHGLAN
+347 RTATGRGLWHRLAT

-371 LPVVALLLVLGSPF
+371 LPAVALLLVLGSPF
-385 LGLRLGLSG
+385 LNIRLGLSG
-394 GDTLPADSE
+394 ADTLSKDSQ

-413 QFPDSSAYPM
+413 QFPDTSAYPM

-434 LTRERIG
+434 LTRKRVG

-459 ESIVNLD
+459 ESIVNLG
-466 PKLSRGQYEGL
+466 PGLSRDQYQEL
-477 LSGPREDLPPQM
+477 LSGPREDLPPQV
-489 RDALERTT
+489 RKALKRTT
-497 GDHIA
+497 GDHVT
-502 VLTAYTSK
+502 VLTAYTSV
-510 GYNTEAAHDLVR
+510 GYNTDKAYELVR
-522 EVRTQHPEVGG
+522 EVREQHPEVGG
-533 RVLVGG
+533 EVLVGG

-552 DAAPPAILFVVLATY
+552 EAAPPAIAFVVLATY

-579 PLKAVVVNFLSISA
+579 PIKAVVVNFLSISA

-610 LDFTPG
+610 LNFTPG
-616 PINTTTPI
+616 SINTTTPI

-645 KEEHGRTG
+645 REEYGRTG
-653 DNRASVATG
+653 DNRSSVALG

-727 WAPKPLA
+727 WAPKPLVR
-734 KLHRRLGLS
+734 LHGWLGLS
-743 EETFD
+743 EKTIEESEPESSL
-748 APDRAIAFPRGSIP
+748 APEAAPS
-762 GQTPMSEKMM
+762 
-772 KARGPDAHR
+772 ARRP

>member
-1 MFAAWGRLV
+1 V
-10 YRFRWLVLIASILS
+10 YRFRWPVLIVSILTI
-24 MALVV
+24 AAVI

-46 AGTESGRVDD
+46 EGTESGRVDD
-56 LLDEELAK
+56 LLDEEVAK
-64 DPPGFT
+64 TPPSFM
-70 LVFGSENEK
+70 LVFGDEDGE
-79 ATTPVFREQVE
+79 ATDPGFRDQVE
-90 HALEPLEEDGRVKDV
+90 RALAPLEDDERVTNV
-105 RTAYESGAPDEAM
+105 RTAYENGAVDETM
-118 ISRDGHHSLV
+118 ISKDEHNTLA
-128 VVELEDGGF
+128 VVELEEGSF
-137 AKLQDTYAA
+137 SERQDAYVD

-151 RPGPLEVVATGE
+151 RPGPLEVVAAGE
-163 IPLNEDFE
+163 MPLNEDFE
-171 NVTETD
+171 TVTERD

-185 LPLALLMLLLVFG
+185 LPLALLMLLFVFG

-205 PVGVG
+205 PIGVG
-210 VLAVTGGFVGTLLLA
+210 LLAVAGGFVGTLLLA
-225 RTMDVSI
+225 RVMDVSI

-259 EVARRPVPEALART
+259 EVRRHPVPDALART
-273 MATAGRAILFSGLT
+273 MATSGRAILFSGLT

-296 FFDVADLNSIG
+296 FFDVADLSSIG

-335 VDFLHLPIGQPQ
+335 VDFLRLPFVHPE
-347 RTAAGGGIWHGLAN
+347 RTATGSGLWHRLAI

-371 LPVVALLLVLGSPF
+371 LPVVALLLLLGSPF
-385 LGLRLGLSG
+385 SNIRLGLSG
-394 GDTLPADSE
+394 ADTLSHDAE
-403 SRRGEELLDR
+403 SRRGEELLDE
-413 QFPDSSAYPM
+413 QFPDVSAYPM

-434 LTRERIG
+434 LSREHIG
-441 ETYDLSRWLED
+441 QTYDLNRWLKN
-452 RPGVKDV
+452 RPGVKEVDG
-459 ESIVNLD
+459 IVNLD
-466 PKLSRGQYEGL
+466 PRLSRDQYQEL
-477 LSGPREDLPPQM
+477 LSGPSEDLPPQV
-489 RDALERTT
+489 RNALKRTT
-497 GDHIA
+497 GDHVT
-502 VLTAYTSK
+502 VLTAYTSV
-510 GYNTEAAHDLVR
+510 GYNTDRAYDLVR
-522 EVRTQHPEVGG
+522 EVRELHPNLEGE
-533 RVLVGG
+533 VLVGG

-552 DAAPPAILFVVLATY
+552 EAAPSAIGFVVLATY
-567 LVLFLLLGSVLL
+567 VVLFLLLGSVLL

-603 EGHLSGL
+603 EGHLSGP

-645 KEEHGRTG
+645 KEEYGRTG
-653 DNRASVATG
+653 DNSASVALG

-719 RLMGRWNW
+719 RLMGSWNW
-727 WAPKPLA
+727 WAPRSLA
-734 KLHRRLGLS
+734 RLHRRLGLS
-743 EETFD
+743 EKTIDEP
-748 APDRAIAFPRGSIP
+748 APVQD
-762 GQTPMSEKMM
+762 TPLPAKHG
-772 KARGPDAHR
+772 R

>member
-1 MFAAWGRLV
+1 
-10 YRFRWLVLIASILS
+10 
-24 MALVV
+24 
-29 FSMQYGGRLGTG
+29 
-41 EFSAP
+41 
-46 AGTESGRVDD
+46 
-56 LLDEELAK
+56 
-64 DPPGFT
+64 
-70 LVFGSENEK
+70 
-79 ATTPVFREQVE
+79 
-90 HALEPLEEDGRVKDV
+90 
-105 RTAYESGAPDEAM
+105 
-118 ISRDGHHSLV
+118 
-128 VVELEDGGF
+128 
-137 AKLQDTYAA
+137 
-146 LRQEV
+146 
-151 RPGPLEVVATGE
+151 
-163 IPLNEDFE
+163 
-171 NVTETD
+171 
-177 LKRAETVS
+177 
-185 LPLALLMLLLVFG
+185 MLLFVFG

-205 PVGVG
+205 PIGVG
-210 VLAVTGGFVGTLLLA
+210 VLAVTAGFVGTLLLA
-225 RTMDVSI
+225 RAMDVSI

-259 EVARRPVPEALART
+259 EVGRRPVPEALART

-335 VDFLHLPIGQPQ
+335 VDFLRLPFVHPE
-347 RTAAGGGIWHGLAN
+347 RTATGSGLWHRVARS
-361 AVMAH
+361 VMAH
-366 PWRTL
+366 PWLTL
-371 LPVVALLLVLGSPF
+371 LPVVALLLLLGSPF
-385 LGLRLGLSG
+385 LGIRLGLSG
-394 GDTLPADSE
+394 GDTLPKDTE
-403 SRRGEELLDR
+403 SRRGEEILDR

-423 VVVLDYPQGSP
+423 VVLLDYQQGSP

-441 ETYDLSRWLED
+441 EMYDMSRWLED

-466 PKLSRGQYEGL
+466 PKLSRDQYQDL
-477 LSGPREDLPPQM
+477 LSGPREDLPPQV
-489 RDALERTT
+489 REALKRTT
-497 GDHIA
+497 GEHVA
-502 VLTAYTSK
+502 VLTAYTSA

-522 EVRTQHPEVGG
+522 EVRGQHPEVGG
-533 RVLVGG
+533 EVLVGG

-552 DAAPPAILFVVLATY
+552 EAAPPAIAFVVLATY
-567 LVLFLLLGSVLL
+567 VVLFLLLGSVLL
-579 PLKAVVVNFLSISA
+579 PTKAVVVNFLSISA
-593 SYGALVWVFQ
+593 SYGALVWIFQ

-645 KEEHGRTG
+645 KEEYEKTA
-653 DNRASVATG
+653 DNLSSVALG

-702 VLVDATIVRA
+702 VLVDATIIRA

-719 RLMGRWNW
+719 RLMGDWNW
-727 WAPKPLA
+727 WTPKPLA
-734 KLHRRLGLS
+734 RLHRRLGLS
-743 EETFD
+743 ENTID
-748 APDRAIAFPRGSIP
+748 APDPTSSPPYEA
-762 GQTPMSEKMM
+762 TPP
-772 KARGPDAHR
+772 ARRR

>member
-1 MFAAWGRLV
+1 MFAAWGRFV
-10 YRFRWLVLIASILS
+10 YRFRWLVLAASILS
-24 MALVV
+24 IAAVI

-46 AGTESGRVDD
+46 EGTESGRVDD
-56 LLDEELAK
+56 LLDDEVPK
-64 DPPGFT
+64 TPPSFM
-70 LVFGSENEK
+70 LIFGSEDEK
-79 ATTPVFREQVE
+79 ATSPAFRDGVK
-90 HALEPLEEDGRVKDV
+90 HALKPLEEDERVTNI
-105 RTAYESGAPDEAM
+105 RTAYEDGAVDENM
-118 ISRDGHHSLV
+118 ISKNEHHSLA
-128 VVELEDGGF
+128 VVELEEGSF
-137 AKLQDTYAA
+137 TERQDAYVD

-151 RPGPLEVVATGE
+151 RPGDLDVVAAGE
-163 IPLNEDFE
+163 MPLNEDFE
-171 NVTETD
+171 RVTESD

-185 LPLALLMLLLVFG
+185 LPLALLMLLFVFG

-205 PVGVG
+205 PIGVG
-210 VLAVTGGFVGTLLLA
+210 VLAVAGGFVGTLLLA

-259 EVARRPVPEALART
+259 EVRRHPVPDALART

-335 VDFLHLPIGQPQ
+335 VDFLRLPFVHPE
-347 RTAAGGGIWHGLAN
+347 RTATGRGLWHRLAT

-385 LGLRLGLSG
+385 LNIRLGLSG
-394 GDTLPADSE
+394 ADTLSHDAE
-403 SRRGEELLDR
+403 SRQGEELLDR
-413 QFPDSSAYPM
+413 QFPDASAYPM

-434 LTRERIG
+434 LTSAHIG
-441 ETYDLSRWLED
+441 ETYDLSRWLEN

-459 ESIVNLD
+459 EGIVNLD
-466 PKLSRGQYEGL
+466 PKLSRDQYREL
-477 LSGPREDLPPQM
+477 LSGPREDLPPQV
-489 RDALERTT
+489 RGALKRTT
-497 GDHIA
+497 GDHVT
-502 VLTAYTSK
+502 VLTAYTSV
-510 GYNTEAAHDLVR
+510 GYNSDKAYDLVR
-522 EVRTQHPEVGG
+522 EVRQQHPEVEGE
-533 RVLVGG
+533 VLVGG

-552 DAAPPAILFVVLATY
+552 EAAPPAMAFVVLATY
-567 LVLFLLLGSVLL
+567 VVLFLLLGSVLL
-579 PLKAVVVNFLSISA
+579 PIKAVVVNFLSISA

-603 EGHLSGL
+603 EGHLSGP

-645 KEEHGRTG
+645 KEEYERTG
-653 DNRASVATG
+653 DNRASVALG

-727 WAPKPLA
+727 WTPKPLA
-734 KLHRRLGLS
+734 RLHRRLGLS
-743 EETFD
+743 EKTIDE
-748 APDRAIAFPRGSIP
+748 PDPAVASVEA
-762 GQTPMSEKMM
+762 TPP
-772 KARGPDAHR
+772 AQRR

>member
-1 MFAAWGRLV
+1 MFAAWGRFV
-10 YRFRWLVLIASILS
+10 YRFRWLVLVASILS
-24 MALVV
+24 IAAVIYAMGH
-29 FSMQYGGRLGTG
+29 GGRLGTG

-46 AGTESGRVDD
+46 EGTESGRVDE
-56 LLDEELAK
+56 LLDEEVAK
-64 DPPGFT
+64 APPGFM
-70 LVFGSENEK
+70 LVFGSEDKK
-79 ATTPVFREQVE
+79 ATDPAFRDQVE
-90 HALEPLEEDGRVKDV
+90 RALEPLREDERVTSV
-105 RTAYESGAPDEAM
+105 RTAYENGALDEAM
-118 ISRDGHHSLV
+118 ISRNGHYSLV
-128 VVELEDGGF
+128 VVELEEGSF
-137 AKLQDTYAA
+137 AELQDAYADI
-146 LRQEV
+146 RQAV
-151 RPGPLEVVATGE
+151 RPGSLEVVATGE

-171 NVTETD
+171 SVTETD
-177 LKRAETVS
+177 LKRAEVVS
-185 LPLALLMLLLVFG
+185 LPLALLMLLFVFG

-205 PVGVG
+205 PIGVG
-210 VLAVTGGFVGTLLLA
+210 VLAVTAGFVGTLLLA
-225 RTMDVSI
+225 RAMDVSI

-259 EVARRPVPEALART
+259 EVGRRPVPEALART

-335 VDFLHLPIGQPQ
+335 VDFLRLPFVHPE
-347 RTAAGGGIWHGLAN
+347 RTAMGSGLWHRVARS
-361 AVMAH
+361 VMAH
-366 PWRTL
+366 PWLTL

-385 LGLRLGLSG
+385 LGIRLGLSG
-394 GDTLPADSE
+394 GDTLPKDTE
-403 SRRGEELLDR
+403 SRRGEEILDR

-423 VVVLDYPQGSP
+423 VVLLDYPQGSP

-441 ETYDLSRWLED
+441 EMYDLSRWLED

-466 PKLSRGQYEGL
+466 PKLSRDQYQQL
-477 LSGPREDLPPQM
+477 LSGPREEQPAQV
-489 RDALERTT
+489 REALKRTT

-502 VLTAYTSK
+502 VLTAYTSV
-510 GYNTEAAHDLVR
+510 GYNSEGAHELVR
-522 EVRTQHPEVGG
+522 EVRGQPPEVGAE
-533 RVLVGG
+533 VLVGG

-552 DAAPPAILFVVLATY
+552 EAAPPAIAFVVLATY
-567 LVLFLLLGSVLL
+567 VVLFLLLGSVLL
-579 PLKAVVVNFLSISA
+579 PIKAVIVNFLSISA
-593 SYGALVWVFQ
+593 SYGALVWIFQ

-645 KEEHGRTG
+645 KEEYEHTG
-653 DNRASVATG
+653 DNVSSVALG

-702 VLVDATIVRA
+702 VLVDATIIRA

-719 RLMGRWNW
+719 RLMGDWNW

-734 KLHRRLGLS
+734 RLHRRLGLS
-743 EETFD
+743 ENTID
-748 APDRAIAFPRGSIP
+748 APDSAAAPP
-762 GQTPMSEKMM
+762 YEATPQ
-772 KARGPDAHR
+772 ARRR

>member
-1 MFAAWGRLV
+1 VFAAWGRLI
-10 YRFRWLVLIASILS
+10 YRFRWLVLVASILS
-24 MALVV
+24 IAAVIYAMG
-29 FSMQYGGRLGTG
+29 YGGRLGTG

-46 AGTESGRVDD
+46 EGTESGRVEE
-56 LLDEELAK
+56 LLDEEVAK
-64 DPPGFT
+64 APPSFM
-70 LVFGSENEK
+70 LVFGSEDEK
-79 ATTPVFREQVE
+79 ATDPAFRDQVE
-90 HALEPLEEDGRVKDV
+90 RVLEPLEEDERVAGA
-105 RTAYESGAPDEAM
+105 RTAYENGATDEAM
-118 ISRDGHHSLV
+118 ISRNGHYSLV
-128 VVELEDGGF
+128 VVELEEGSF
-137 AKLQDTYAA
+137 AELQDAYADI
-146 LRQEV
+146 RQEV

-171 NVTETD
+171 SVTETD
-177 LKRAETVS
+177 LKRAEVVS
-185 LPLALLMLLLVFG
+185 LPLALLMLLFVFG
-198 SVVAAGL
+198 SVIAAGL
-205 PVGVG
+205 PIGVG

-225 RTMDVSI
+225 RAMDVSI

-259 EVARRPVPEALART
+259 EVGSRPVPEALART

-296 FFDVADLNSIG
+296 FFDVADLNSLG

-335 VDFLHLPIGQPQ
+335 VDLLHLRFARPERLATGS
-347 RTAAGGGIWHGLAN
+347 GLWHRVARS
-361 AVMAH
+361 VMAH

-371 LPVVALLLVLGSPF
+371 LPVVTLLLVLGSPF
-385 LGLRLGLSG
+385 LGIRLGLSG
-394 GDTLPADSE
+394 GDTLPPDTE
-403 SRRGEELLDR
+403 SRRGEEILDR
-413 QFPDSSAYPM
+413 QFPDISAYPM
-423 VVVLDYPQGSP
+423 VALLDYPQGSP

-441 ETYDLSRWLED
+441 EMYDLSRWLED

-466 PKLSRGQYEGL
+466 PTLSRDQYQDL
-477 LSGPREDLPPQM
+477 LSGPREDLPPEI
-489 RDALERTT
+489 RNALKRTT

-502 VLTAYTSK
+502 VLTAYTSA

-522 EVRTQHPEVGG
+522 EVRGQHPKVGG
-533 RVLVGG
+533 EVIVGG

-552 DAAPPAILFVVLATY
+552 DAAPPAIAFVVLATY
-567 LVLFLLLGSVLL
+567 VVLFLLLGSVLL
-579 PLKAVVVNFLSISA
+579 PIKAVVVNFLSISA
-593 SYGALVWVFQ
+593 SYGALVWIFQ

-645 KEEHGRTG
+645 KEEYERTG
-653 DNRASVATG
+653 DNVSSVALG

-702 VLVDATIVRA
+702 VIVDATIIRA

-734 KLHRRLGLS
+734 RLHRWLGLS
-743 EETFD
+743 EKTID
-748 APDRAIAFPRGSIP
+748 APDPAAPP
-762 GQTPMSEKMM
+762 PYEATPP
-772 KARGPDAHR
+772 ARRR

>member
-1 MFAAWGRLV
+1 LV
-10 YRFRWLVLIASILS
+10 FVASILS
-24 MALVV
+24 IAAVV
-29 FSMQYGGRLGTG
+29 YSMQYGGRLGTG

-46 AGTESGRVDD
+46 EGTESGRVDD
-56 LLDEELAK
+56 LLDEEVAK
-64 DPPGFT
+64 TPPSFM
-70 LVFGSENEK
+70 LIFGNEDEK
-79 ATTPVFREQVE
+79 ATDPAFRDGVEQ
-90 HALEPLEEDGRVKDV
+90 ALKPLRDDDRVTNV
-105 RTAYESGAPDEAM
+105 RTAYENGNVDGAM
-118 ISRDGHHSLV
+118 ISNDEHHSLV
-128 VVELEDGGF
+128 VVEMEEGSF
-137 AKLQDTYAA
+137 TERQDAYVD

-151 RPGPLEVVATGE
+151 RPGPFEVVAAGE
-163 IPLNEDFE
+163 MPLNEDFE
-171 NVTETD
+171 RVTERD

-185 LPLALLMLLLVFG
+185 LPLALLMLLFVFG

-205 PVGVG
+205 PIGVG
-210 VLAVTGGFVGTLLLA
+210 ILAVTGGFVGTLLLA
-225 RTMDVSI
+225 RLMDVSI

-259 EVARRPVPEALART
+259 EVGRHPLPDALART

-335 VDFLHLPIGQPQ
+335 VNFLRLPFVHPE
-347 RTAAGGGIWHGLAN
+347 RTATGTGLWHRLAI

-371 LPVVALLLVLGSPF
+371 LPAVALLLVLGSPF
-385 LGLRLGLSG
+385 LDIRLGLSG
-394 GDTLPADSE
+394 ADTLSKDSE
-403 SRRGEELLDR
+403 SRQGEELLDR
-413 QFPDSSAYPM
+413 QFPDTSAYPM

-434 LTRERIG
+434 LSREHVG

-459 ESIVNLD
+459 ESIANLD
-466 PKLSRGQYEGL
+466 PGLSRDQYQEL
-477 LSGPREDLPPQM
+477 LSGPREDLPPQI
-489 RDALERTT
+489 RSALKRTT
-497 GDHIA
+497 GDHVT
-502 VLTAYTSK
+502 VLTAYTSV
-510 GYNTEAAHDLVR
+510 GYNTDEAYDLVR
-522 EVRTQHPEVGG
+522 EVREQHPGVGG
-533 RVLVGG
+533 EVLVGG
-539 WAAFDLDLTDSVY
+539 WAAFDLDLTESVY
-552 DAAPPAILFVVLATY
+552 EAAPPAIAFVVLATY
-567 LVLFLLLGSVLL
+567 VVLFLLLGSVLL
-579 PLKAVVVNFLSISA
+579 PIKAVVVNFLSISA

-610 LDFTPG
+610 LNFTPG

-639 MLLSRI
+639 MLLSRVR
-645 KEEHGRTG
+645 EEYGRTG
-653 DNRASVATG
+653 DNRSSVALG

-734 KLHRRLGLS
+734 RLQRRLGLS
-743 EETFD
+743 EKSID
-748 APDRAIAFPRGSIP
+748 APDLTSPP
-762 GQTPMSEKMM
+762 PHETTPPAK
-772 KARGPDAHR
+772 RR